1 MLYDSEPVSEWY
13 VVNKGL
19 KVYTSCPKCENT
31 NIVYRRA
38 WMKGMYGV
46 APECNHCRKL
56 FPVRMKQTKVKPKD
70 NNSMIR
76 LGGNRR

>member
-1 MLYDSEPVSEWY
+1 MLYDTESVSEWY

-31 NIVYRRA
+31 NVVYRRA

-46 APECNHCRKL
+46 APECGTCRKL
-56 FPVRMKQTKVKPKD
+56 FPVRMKQKTVNQNK
-70 NNSMIR
+70 NNSMMR
-76 LGGNRR
+76 AGGNR